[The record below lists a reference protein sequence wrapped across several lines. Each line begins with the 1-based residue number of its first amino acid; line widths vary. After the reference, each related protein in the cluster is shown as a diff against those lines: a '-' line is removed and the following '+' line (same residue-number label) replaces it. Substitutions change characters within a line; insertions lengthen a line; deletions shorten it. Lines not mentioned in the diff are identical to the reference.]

1 MVKKPAALSA
11 KTSDTASKSIQ
22 QSEAV
27 ARDGDIHVN
36 VEVGG
41 FTGSGV
47 RRQAMFWTGTL
58 IIFLLF
64 LVVFSPVLLP
74 FVAGM
79 ALAYFLDP
87 VADRL
92 EKLGLSRLAAT
103 ILILLLFLMI
113 LVVGLMIIIP
123 ILATQLVDFIS
134 KLPDYISQLQA
145 LMANENS
152 QWLKRYIGIDSS
164 VIQEN
169 LSALLQ
175 QGAGF
180 LSTLLQSLWNSGK
193 SLIDIA
199 GLFIVTPVVAF
210 YMLLDWDRMVDR
222 IDSWVPRKQLYT
234 VRGIARDMDAAVAGF
249 VRGQGTLCLILGT
262 YYAIGLTL
270 TGLNFG
276 LLIGFF
282 AGLISFIPYI
292 GSFVGLALAI
302 GVALVQFWP
311 DWIMIVAVA
320 GVFFLGQFVEGN
332 ILQPKLVGSSV
343 GLHPVWLMF
352 ALFAFGSLFGF
363 TGMLVA
369 VPAAAA
375 VGVLVR
381 FALNRYLHSPMYDPV
396 YKRSEP
402 DEGLLIE
409 AGDNAGK
416 EK

>member
-1 MVKKPAALSA
+1 MVKKPAP
-11 KTSDTASKSIQ
+11 
-22 QSEAV
+22 
-27 ARDGDIHVN
+27 ARQRVKKAISQADVTGPVDGDIHVN
-36 VEVGG
+36 VEVGSI
-41 FTGSGV
+41 TGTAL
-47 RRQAMFWTGTL
+47 RRQAIFWLLTMAMF
-58 IIFLLF
+58 ILF
-64 LVVFSPVLLP
+64 LVIFSSILLP

-92 EKLGLSRLAAT
+92 EGVGLSRLAAT
-103 ILILLLFLMI
+103 IVILVIFLIA

-123 ILATQLVDFIS
+123 ILATQLVELIA
-134 KLPDYISQLQA
+134 KLPDYISQLQSV
-145 LMANENS
+145 LANEKS
-152 QWLKRYIGIDSS
+152 QWLQRYIGIDSS
-164 VIQEN
+164 VIRDN
-169 LSALLQ
+169 LSSLLQ

-199 GLFIVTPVVAF
+199 GLFVVTPVVAF
-210 YMLLDWDRMVDR
+210 YMLLDWDRMVER
-222 IDSWVPRKQLYT
+222 IDSWIPRAQLHT
-234 VRGIARDMDAAVAGF
+234 VRRIAREMDAAVAGF
-249 VRGQGTLCLILGT
+249 IRGQGTLCLILGT

-282 AGLISFIPYI
+282 SGLISFIPYV
-292 GSFVGLALAI
+292 GSFVGLALAL

-311 DWIMIVAVA
+311 DWIMVAAVAV
-320 GVFFLGQFVEGN
+320 VFFAGQFVEGN

-375 VGVLVR
+375 VAVLVR
-381 FALNRYLHSPMYDPV
+381 FVLDRYLQSPLYDPS
-396 YKRSEP
+396 YTKAGP
-402 DEGLLIE
+402 DEGVLIE
-409 AGDNAGK
+409 VGENAG

>member
-1 MVKKPAALSA
+1 MVKKPAP
-11 KTSDTASKSIQ
+11 
-22 QSEAV
+22 
-27 ARDGDIHVN
+27 ARQRVKKANPQADVTGPVEGDIHVN

-41 FTGSGV
+41 ITSTAL
-47 RRQAMFWTGTL
+47 RRQAIFWLLTMAL
-58 IIFLLF
+58 FILF
-64 LVVFSPVLLP
+64 LVIFSSILLP

-92 EKLGLSRLAAT
+92 EGLGLSRLAAT
-103 ILILLLFLMI
+103 IVILVIFLIA

-123 ILATQLVDFIS
+123 ILATQLVELIA
-134 KLPDYISQLQA
+134 KLPDYISQLQSV
-145 LMANENS
+145 LANEKS
-152 QWLKRYIGIDSS
+152 QWLKRYIGMDSS
-164 VIQEN
+164 VIRDN
-169 LSALLQ
+169 LSSLLQ

-199 GLFIVTPVVAF
+199 GLFVVTPVVAF
-210 YMLLDWDRMVDR
+210 YMLLDWDRMVER
-222 IDSWVPRKQLYT
+222 IDSWIPRAQLHT
-234 VRGIARDMDAAVAGF
+234 IRGIAREMDAAVAGF
-249 VRGQGTLCLILGT
+249 IRGQGTLCLILGS

-282 AGLISFIPYI
+282 SGLISFIPYV
-292 GSFVGLALAI
+292 GSFVGLALAL

-311 DWIMIVAVA
+311 DWIMVVAVA
-320 GVFFLGQFVEGN
+320 VVFFTGQFVEGN

-352 ALFAFGSLFGF
+352 ALFAFGSLLGF

-375 VGVLVR
+375 VAVLVR
-381 FALNRYLHSPMYDPV
+381 FVLNRYLQSPMYDPA
-396 YKRSEP
+396 YTKAGP
-402 DEGLLIE
+402 DEGALIE
-409 AGDNAGK
+409 VGENAG

>member
-1 MVKKPAALSA
+1 MVKKPAR
-11 KTSDTASKSIQ
+11 ASQRVKKAIPQ
-22 QSEAV
+22 AEV
-27 ARDGDIHVN
+27 TGPVEGDIHVN
-36 VEVGG
+36 VEVGSI
-41 FTGSGV
+41 TGTAL
-47 RRQAMFWTGTL
+47 RRQAVFWLLTMAMF
-58 IIFLLF
+58 ILF
-64 LVVFSPVLLP
+64 LVIFSSILLP

-92 EKLGLSRLAAT
+92 EGLGLSRLAAT
-103 ILILLLFLMI
+103 IVILVIFLIA

-123 ILATQLVDFIS
+123 ILATQLVELIA
-134 KLPDYISQLQA
+134 KLPDYISQLQSV
-145 LMANENS
+145 LANEKS
-152 QWLKRYIGIDSS
+152 QWLQRYIGIDNS
-164 VIQEN
+164 VIRDN
-169 LSALLQ
+169 LSSLLQ

-199 GLFIVTPVVAF
+199 GLFVVTPVVAF
-210 YMLLDWDRMVDR
+210 YMLLDWDRMVER
-222 IDSWVPRKQLYT
+222 IDSWIPRAQLYT
-234 VRGIARDMDAAVAGF
+234 VRRIAREMDAAVAGF
-249 VRGQGTLCLILGT
+249 IRGQGTLCLILGT

-270 TGLNFG
+270 AGLNFG

-282 AGLISFIPYI
+282 SGIISFIPYV
-292 GSFVGLALAI
+292 GSFVGLALAL

-311 DWIMIVAVA
+311 DWIMVVAVA
-320 GVFFLGQFVEGN
+320 AIFFTGQFVEGN

-375 VGVLVR
+375 VAVLVR
-381 FALNRYLHSPMYDPV
+381 FVLNRYLHSPMYDPA
-396 YKRSEP
+396 YATANP
-402 DEGLLIE
+402 DEGALVE
-409 AGDNAGK
+409 VGENAG